1 VGWVEVREWGKFC
14 ECGVWN
20 EVRGVM
26 CVSWSI
32 DVKLKLE
39 KLGLGDLSCLERK
52 MMLLLVTNLANENKR
67 IG

>member
-1 VGWVEVREWGKFC
+1 
-14 ECGVWN
+14 
-20 EVRGVM
+20 
-26 CVSWSI
+26 
-32 DVKLKLE
+32 LE